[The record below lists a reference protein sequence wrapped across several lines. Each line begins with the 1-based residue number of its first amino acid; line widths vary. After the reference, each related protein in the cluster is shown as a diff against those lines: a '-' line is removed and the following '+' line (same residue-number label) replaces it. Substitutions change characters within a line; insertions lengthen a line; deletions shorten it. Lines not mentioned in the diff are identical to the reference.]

1 MTHKISLRNGACD
14 EHKFV
19 ISACGFT
26 FQGYCSI
33 LHKYGIHASRIHF
46 NGDEASQHD
55 IENILKNQGAHI
67 VVFLGKGVVNLL
79 ESLKRLA
86 SILNA
91 LPVIR
96 HVTLYG
102 DIPDGWLYRT
112 LGSLL
117 NNRYQLSLIRLA
129 HVSDVMTCFH
139 THHNGFKDYSRL
151 LRERSSDISSNDNI
165 KWLTRRE
172 IDVLL
177 NFYRGMSVKEMC
189 DRMELSNKTVYTHR
203 KEGML
208 KLRLIKRWLHDP
220 HNFKAERSIKQRN
233 QKTELTDKE
242 AEIFNALHKKEIF
255 PAYQIITDR
264 DKKGVG
270 FEILIRWNKNG
281 KIVKPASFL
290 TDISNHEIWLKITAL
305 VIHAAV
311 SGINKYNGKYYFS
324 VNIPPRLASG
334 NALPDMARK
343 AIDMLLKPQ
352 WAEKLVFEFAEDID
366 VTKDKRIPETMRHL
380 RNTGCRLFLDDCF
393 SNHQTMFP
401 VRQVHFDGLK
411 LDRDI
416 VEHFVA
422 NDNDYNLIK
431 AIQIYSDM
439 TGTDCI
445 AEGVDSE
452 EKFEKLVALGIK
464 NFQGYYLSRAV
475 KEEELD
481 RMVRMFS

>member
-1 MTHKISLRNGACD
+1 M
-14 EHKFV
+14 
-19 ISACGFT
+19 
-26 FQGYCSI
+26 
-33 LHKYGIHASRIHF
+33 
-46 NGDEASQHD
+46 
-55 IENILKNQGAHI
+55 
-67 VVFLGKGVVNLL
+67 
-79 ESLKRLA
+79 ESL
-86 SILNA
+86 
-91 LPVIR
+91 P
-96 HVTLYG
+96 VTLYG

-112 LGSLL
+112 LGTLL
-117 NNRYQLSLIRLA
+117 NNSYQLSLIRIA
-129 HVSDVMTCFH
+129 RVSDVVTGSQ
-139 THHNGFKDYSRL
+139 THHHVFKDRSYL
-151 LRERSSDISSNDNI
+151 LRDRYKDNSSQDNV
-165 KWLTRRE
+165 KWLTKRE

-189 DRMELSNKTVYTHR
+189 DEMGLSNKTVYTHR
-203 KEGML
+203 KEGVL
-208 KLRLIKRWLHDP
+208 KLRLIKRWLHDS
-220 HNFKAERSIKQRN
+220 HNFNAERSIKRRSQN
-233 QKTELTDKE
+233 TEFTDKE
-242 AEIFNALHKKEIF
+242 TEIFNALYKKEIF

-334 NALPDMARK
+334 NALPDMAKK

-431 AIQIYSDM
+431 AIQLYSDM

-452 EKFEKLVALGIK
+452 EKFEKLVALGVK

-481 RMVRMFS
+481 RMVRIFS

>member
-1 MTHKISLRNGACD
+1 MTHTISLRNEACD

-26 FQGYCSI
+26 FQGYHLI
-33 LHKYGIHASRIHF
+33 LNQYGIQASHIHF
-46 NGDEASQHD
+46 DGDEVSQQD
-55 IENILKNQGAHI
+55 LENILINQSAHI
-67 VVFLGKGVVNLL
+67 VVFLGKGIVSLL

-86 SILNA
+86 SVLNA

-96 HVTLYG
+96 RVTLYG
-102 DIPDGWLYRT
+102 DLPDSWLYRT
-112 LGSLL
+112 LGTLL
-117 NNRYQLSLIRLA
+117 NNSYQLSLIRLA
-129 HVSDVMTCFH
+129 RVSDVITCIH
-139 THHNGFKDYSRL
+139 THHHVFKDRSYV
-151 LRERSSDISSNDNI
+151 LRDRYKDNSSQETV
-165 KWLTRRE
+165 KWLTKRE

-189 DRMELSNKTVYTHR
+189 DEMGLSNKTVYTHR
-203 KEGML
+203 KEGVL
-208 KLRLIKRWLHDP
+208 KLRLIKRWLNDS
-220 HNFKAERSIKQRN
+220 HNFSAERRIKRRSQN
-233 QKTELTDKE
+233 TDFTDKE
-242 AEIFNALHKKEIF
+242 SEIFNALYKKEIF

-334 NALPDMARK
+334 NALPDMAKK

-452 EKFEKLVALGIK
+452 EKFEKLVALGVK

>member
-14 EHKFV
+14 EQKFV
-19 ISACGFT
+19 VSACAFT
-26 FQGYCSI
+26 FLGYREI
-33 LHKYGIHASRIHF
+33 LSKYGIQASLIHF
-46 NGDEASQHD
+46 EGDEVSQQD
-55 IENILKNQGAHI
+55 MENILINQNANI
-67 VVFLGKGVVNLL
+67 VAFLGKGIVNLL

-86 SILNA
+86 SVLNT

-96 HVTLYG
+96 CVTLYG
-102 DIPDGWLYRT
+102 DIPDSWLYRT

-117 NNRYQLSLIRLA
+117 NNSYQLSLIRIA
-129 HVSDVMTCFH
+129 RVSDVITCSH
-139 THHNGFKDYSRL
+139 TQHDVFKDRSYL
-151 LRERSSDISSNDNI
+151 LRDRSRDNYSQENV
-165 KWLTRRE
+165 KWLTKRE

-177 NFYRGMSVKEMC
+177 SFYRGMSVKEMC
-189 DRMELSNKTVYTHR
+189 DVMGLSNKTVYTHR
-203 KEGML
+203 KEGMM
-208 KLRLIKRWLHDP
+208 KLRLIKQWLHDP
-220 HNFKAERSIKQRN
+220 HNFKAEGGIKHQC
-233 QKTELTDKE
+233 QKTEFTDKE
-242 AEIFNALHKKEIF
+242 TEILNALLKKEIF
-255 PAYQIITDR
+255 PSYQIITDR

-270 FEILIRWNKNG
+270 FEILIRWDKNG

-324 VNIPPRLASG
+324 VNIPPVLASG

-343 AIDMLLKPQ
+343 AIGMLLKPQ

-366 VTKDKRIPETMRHL
+366 VTKDKRIPETMRQL

-431 AIQIYSDM
+431 AIQLYSDM

-452 EKFEKLVALGIK
+452 EKFEKLVALGVK
-464 NFQGYYLSRAV
+464 NFQGYYLSQAV

-481 RMVRMFS
+481 RMVRLFS